1 MNNLTRR
8 NFIEGLGAAGM
19 LGILAGCGNGGT
31 TDGGTTDGGSASDT
45 PLVVGYSPFSSKFS
59 PFFAETAYD
68 QDAQGMTQIALIPTD
83 RLGQIVYKGIEGET
97 IEFNGTEYT
106 YTGPADIEV
115 TENADGTVDYDTSPC
130 ATTSSSPMARR

>member
-45 PLVVGYSPFSSKFS
+45 PLVVGYSPFSS
-59 PFFAETAYD
+59 
-68 QDAQGMTQIALIPTD
+68 
-83 RLGQIVYKGIEGET
+83 
-97 IEFNGTEYT
+97 
-106 YTGPADIEV
+106 
-115 TENADGTVDYDTSPC
+115 
-130 ATTSSSPMARR
+130 